1 MTEVTFYTFVSDKL
15 GIACQLAAKA
25 YGQKFNVLIHTSDAA
40 VAEQVDQL
48 LWTRPALS
56 FLPHCRDTHMLAIQ
70 TPILVGLDANKLAR
84 ADILINLDKTYPA
97 PFSRFDR
104 LLEIVTPDDDD
115 RSEARE
121 RYKFYQERGY
131 AIKTHDMRTAT

>member
-1 MTEVTFYTFVSDKL
+1 MTEVTFYTFVPDKL

-25 YGQKFNVLIHTSDAA
+25 YGQKLNVLIHTSDAA
-40 VAEQVDQL
+40 IAEHLDQL

-56 FLPHCRDTHMLAIQ
+56 FLPHCRDTNDLAKQ
-70 TPILVGLDANKLAR
+70 TPILLGLDASKLAR
-84 ADILINLDKTYPA
+84 ADILINMDDTYPA

-104 LLEIVTPDDDD
+104 LFEIVTTDEDD
-115 RSEARE
+115 RSKARE

-131 AIKTHDMRTAT
+131 AIKTHDMRNAT